1 MVSKQSKL
9 LLMLIVAAFIIGFFL
24 YRDIMAIQKY
34 IPHMII
40 ISIIYGFAI
49 YYYEHYTKM
58 ESVENSVI
66 LGIAHCIGFLSFLFI
81 SRRRYEN
88 IKI

>member
-1 MVSKQSKL
+1 
-9 LLMLIVAAFIIGFFL
+9 
-24 YRDIMAIQKY
+24 
-34 IPHMII
+34 MII

-66 LGIAHCIGFLSFLFI
+66 LGIAHCVGFLSFLFI